1 MAVMREPGVEFVPVE
16 GTRLVEMERWDV
28 VCLHTIVGNPP
39 APAAHFSTRADGHIF
54 QSRDTR
60 FQSGA
65 NLNGN
70 HRVISIENDDS
81 GPEFGPWDT
90 ANGHAV
96 PPFTP
101 QQVEAIARI
110 CAWAHEVHDIP
121 LVACPDSRPGSRG
134 IGFHR
139 QGIKGNFGPFA
150 FGGIVAGGE
159 VWTKH
164 KGKVCPGDA
173 RIAQIP
179 MIIKRARVIAGLDE
193 AELELEED
201 MQLVK
206 GNKDDTV
213 FVVVWDK
220 AGPIAVRKKVPNA
233 SDPGFQAA
241 RSIGYPIRVVEQ
253 AVIDAIPDMPEAA
266 G

>member
-1 MAVMREPGVEFVPVE
+1 MPVMPGVQFVPVDK
-16 GTRLVEMERWDV
+16 RLKKMAKPEV

-39 APAAHFSTRADGHIF
+39 ASAAHFSTRADGHIF
-54 QSRDTR
+54 QSRDTD

-70 HRVISIENDDS
+70 HRVIAIENDDF

-90 ANGHAV
+90 GDGHAV

-110 CAWAHEVHDIP
+110 CAWAHKTHGIP
-121 LVACPDSRPGSRG
+121 LEPCPNSRPGSKG
-134 IGFHR
+134 IAFHR
-139 QGIKGNFGPFA
+139 QGIEGNFGPFA
-150 FGGIVAGGE
+150 FGGIVKGGE
-159 VWTKH
+159 VWTESR
-164 KGKVCPGDA
+164 GKVCPGDA

-206 GNKDDTV
+206 GDKDDTV

-220 AGPIAVRKKVPNA
+220 AGPIASRKKVPNE

-241 RSIGYPIRVVEQ
+241 RSIGYPVRVVPQ
-253 AVIDAIPDMPEAA
+253 SVIDAIPDMV
-266 G
+266 